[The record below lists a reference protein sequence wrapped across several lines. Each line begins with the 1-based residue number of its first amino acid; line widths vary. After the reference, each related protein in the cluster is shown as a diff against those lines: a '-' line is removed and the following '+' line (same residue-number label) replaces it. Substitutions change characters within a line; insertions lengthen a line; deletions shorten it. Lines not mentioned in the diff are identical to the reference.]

1 MEYLE
6 AKTIAGIQVVYGL
19 WFHYFLIDYQLV

>member
-6 AKTIAGIQVVYGL
+6 AKIIAGIQVVYGL
-19 WFHYFLIDYQLV
+19 WFLCSLTDYQ